1 MNKKALFRLLSKLL
15 PTASTASAINLY
27 TKYDRFQ
34 LVGIFVQGFC

>member
-15 PTASTASAINLY
+15 PTASAINLY

-34 LVGIFVQGFC
+34 LVGIFVQGF